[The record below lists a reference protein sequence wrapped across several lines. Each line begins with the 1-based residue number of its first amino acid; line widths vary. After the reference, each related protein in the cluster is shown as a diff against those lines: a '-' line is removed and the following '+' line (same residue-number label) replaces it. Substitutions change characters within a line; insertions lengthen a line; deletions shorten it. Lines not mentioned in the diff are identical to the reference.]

1 MAGVVQA
8 IASSVITTLLNLGPL
23 AIGLIRL
30 GVVGV
35 HQKNKSVVVKSFDIG
50 VSQSNNFQNNNGV
63 EPMNV

>member
-8 IASSVITTLLNLGPL
+8 IASSVITTLLNL
-23 AIGLIRL
+23 IGLIRL

-50 VSQSNNFQNNNGV
+50 VSQNNVQNNNGV